1 MSVRVWQL
9 AAFAYVLVL
18 MLIALE
24 VPLALNLSKRV
35 DGEVKA
41 QATNQAQIVAAS
53 AAGRLTDR
61 SALTPLVR
69 TAADSAGGRV
79 IIVDSA
85 GRLVADSA
93 GAGLGAAS
101 YATRPEIR
109 TALGGH
115 VSQGTRHSDSL
126 NQDLLVTAVPVV
138 QRGQRTGAVRIT
150 QSVAAVRS
158 EVRRDILALVGL
170 GIAALLLGLIVAWL
184 LAGYLSRPLRGL
196 TATAR
201 RVEAGDLDARAKEE
215 GAREHREV
223 AHAFNDM
230 TDRLGRSMAAQR
242 DFVANAA
249 HQLRTPLTGLR
260 LRLEAA
266 GLKTEDEALRRD
278 LEAGEREAERLA
290 RTVTDLLT
298 LAREGQR
305 PAAVAPLALSGA
317 AEAAL
322 ERWTSVAEEH
332 GAGVEL
338 HDGSPGARVDASG
351 EDVAVILDNLIE
363 NAIEHTAPGTAVRVE
378 LGAGGDT
385 GWIAVLDRGP
395 GLEPGEEE
403 RVFERF
409 ARGSSRAERPRGSGL
424 GLTIVR
430 VLARRWGGEASIA
443 NRPEGGARA
452 IVRLPLAG
460 PAPADA
466 AGRGAPAAG
475 DHDRDP
481 VTTVMEER

>member
-18 MLIALE
+18 MLVALE

-41 QATNQAQIVAAS
+41 QAANQAQIVAAS
-53 AAGRLTDR
+53 AAGRLDDR

-69 TAADSAGGRV
+69 TAADASGGRV
-79 IIVDSA
+79 IVVDSA

-93 GAGLGAAS
+93 GSGLGAAS

-115 VSQGTRHSDSL
+115 VAQGTRHSDSL

-150 QSVAAVRS
+150 QSVGAVRS

-170 GIAALLLGLIVAWL
+170 GIAALFLGLIVAWL

-196 TATAR
+196 TAAAR
-201 RVEAGDLDARAKEE
+201 RVEAGDLDARAREE
-215 GAREHREV
+215 GASEHREV

-230 TDRLGRSMAAQR
+230 TDRLARSMAAQR

-266 GLKTEDEALRRD
+266 GLKTEDDALRRD

-305 PAAVAPLALSGA
+305 PGAVAPLPLGTA

-332 GAGVEL
+332 DACLEL
-338 HDGSPGARVDASG
+338 HDASADASG

-363 NAIEHTAPGTAVRVE
+363 NAIEHTRPGTVVRVE
-378 LGAGGDT
+378 IGARGDA
-385 GWIAVLDRGP
+385 GWIAVLDSGP

-452 IVRLPLAG
+452 TVRLPLAG
-460 PAPADA
+460 PAPAA
-466 AGRGAPAAG
+466 AGRGPAAG
-475 DHDRDP
+475 AGEPDRDP
-481 VTTVMEER
+481 VTTIMEER